1 MLKWKQ
7 SKKMEGNRR
16 RSHLERHDL
25 LRKIK
30 GNFSGNNNN
39 KMIMNKQ
46 MHSHFNQIGFVSEI
60 LYTVL
65 CLIALAE
72 FCKSILKD
80 ITERRSLSISI
91 NQFRNYCK
99 NLDAP
104 WFDHCFF
111 CSFNNL
117 NFMIFSVLC

>member
-46 MHSHFNQIGFVSEI
+46 MHSHFNQIAFVSEI

-65 CLIALAE
+65 CLISRAE

-80 ITERRSLSISI
+80 ITERRSLLISI

-99 NLDAP
+99 NLDAH

-117 NFMIFSVLC
+117 NFMIF